1 MRREILT
8 LESEFNLYCY
18 MFVLSCFSR
27 VQLFVTLWTV
37 ACQAPQFMGFS
48 RQEYWSQL
56 LFPFPEEFPNP
67 VIKPE
72 SPALQADSLP
82 SEPPGK
88 PSDPC
93 LLGNPLPWSV
103 DCLH

>member
-56 LFPFPEEFPNP
+56 PYPSPRDLSRSGIEPSSF
-67 VIKPE
+67 K
-72 SPALQADSLP
+72 SPALADGFFTP
-82 SEPPGK
+82 KTTWEA
-88 PSDPC
+88 
-93 LLGNPLPWSV
+93 
-103 DCLH
+103 LHYYTILFMIFK